1 MDHFDNLCARICVSF
16 ADEKKKGPTKKL
28 HYYGL
33 LFADKKLYH
42 LIACTNSK
50 HKSHSES
57 DYGILVKRRCGCI
70 CIYMYLCFRFL
81 IKIAYL
87 LEQKTKILT
96 CLLYC

>member
-1 MDHFDNLCARICVSF
+1 MGKDVQNLMDHFDNLCARICVSF

-33 LFADKKLYH
+33 LFADKKLYL

-57 DYGILVKRRCGCI
+57 DYGILVKRRCGGGVDSKKG
-70 CIYMYLCFRFL
+70 FPAFL
-81 IKIAYL
+81 TDRMRVSISH
-87 LEQKTKILT
+87 
-96 CLLYC
+96 